1 MEYAM
6 QATSGHCVCAN
17 TTDHSTSA
25 VVAKA
30 VVCKQSTL
38 LTGQLCWWAGS
49 LQPTSGPPPVGG
61 GEGRGGEGRG
71 GGGGRGEGEGRGG
84 EGEGRGRGDI

>member
-1 MEYAM
+1 M
-6 QATSGHCVCAN
+6 CAN

-30 VVCKQSTL
+30 VVCKRSTL

-49 LQPTSGPPPVGG
+49 LQPTSGPPPVEGGEGEGRGGGGG
-61 GEGRGGEGRG
+61 GEGRGGGGEGRGRGGEGRG
-71 GGGGRGEGEGRGG
+71 GGGGGG
-84 EGEGRGRGDI
+84 GGNMI